1 MAFEA
6 LVEVLVYHQV
16 ISIERCIEEMG
27 YHILI
32 RVFGDEVGWDELKNI
47 QAVNDRMKMLM
58 GHYYHGKLHWY
69 WKEFC
74 KNQRKNVINNKKCKE
89 VTNEKT
95 KDLNIA
101 KTHLKN

>member
-6 LVEVLVYHQV
+6 LVEVLVYHQA

-74 KNQRKNVINNKKCKE
+74 KIVKKCIRTQKQ
-89 VTNEKT
+89 TT
-95 KDLNIA
+95 KI
-101 KTHLKN
+101 